1 MKVTIN
7 GITTEYAE
15 GVTFEEAASKFQ
27 EEYKNQ
33 IALVVV
39 NGKMQELHKV
49 IEEDCEVSFLTLRD
63 ATGYRAYIRT
73 AKIMFLKAITDIVGR
88 DNLEKLKMEF
98 TVGR

>member
-7 GITTEYAE
+7 GITTEYTE

-39 NGKMQELHKV
+39 NG
-49 IEEDCEVSFLTLRD
+49 
-63 ATGYRAYIRT
+63 
-73 AKIMFLKAITDIVGR
+73 
-88 DNLEKLKMEF
+88 
-98 TVGR
+98 